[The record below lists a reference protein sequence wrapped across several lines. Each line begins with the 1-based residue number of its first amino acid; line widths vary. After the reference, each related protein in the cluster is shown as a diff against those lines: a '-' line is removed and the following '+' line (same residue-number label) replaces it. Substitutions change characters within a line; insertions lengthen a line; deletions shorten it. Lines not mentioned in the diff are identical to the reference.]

1 MAPNTSNDGKRVTTQ
16 QYTHEIARGR
26 VPGASVFGGYGKLE
40 AAGAVTKNVIW
51 PNGAFNFPDQVTG
64 EDISFVSTSA
74 QDAVGGDGISKVEI
88 HYLDVDLNPQSV
100 GITLT
105 GATPVTGQLSGVR
118 FIQCMHIKEV
128 GVDLAAAG
136 LIEAYRAGTEAA
148 PIVFSL
154 ISVGDE
160 RCLSSLRMV
169 PNGKTAFFQ
178 GAVGSAISGTAA
190 ARVVI
195 ELVAT
200 ELDDHQYINPFI
212 LIPYTSV
219 GVQDNGEAFVPPGPL
234 VFKTGTVIGFRATS
248 DKGATISANWFGWLE
263 PTGA

>member
-26 VPGASVFGGYGKLE
+26 VSGASIFGGFGKLE
-40 AAGAVTKNVIW
+40 AAGAVTKNVVW
-51 PNGAFNFPDQVTG
+51 PNGVFTFPDQTTG
-64 EDISFVSTSA
+64 ETISFVSTSGE
-74 QDAVGGDGISKVEI
+74 DAVGGDGISVVEV
-88 HYLDVDLNPQSV
+88 HYLDVDLVPQSEE
-100 GITLT
+100 ITLT
-105 GATPVTGQLSGVR
+105 GLTPVTGQLSGVR

-128 GVDLAAAG
+128 GITLEAEG
-136 LIEAYRAGTEAA
+136 LITAYREGAA
-148 PIVFSL
+148 SVVFSL

-160 RCLSSLRMV
+160 RCESSLRMV
-169 PNGKTAFFQ
+169 PKGKTAFFQ

-190 ARVVI
+190 ARISI

-200 ELDDHQYINPFI
+200 ELDNHQYVDPFI

-219 GVQDNGEAFVPPGPL
+219 GLQDNSEAFVSPGPIP
-234 VFKTGTVIGFRATS
+234 FKEGTVIGFRATS

-263 PTGA
+263 PVGVV

>member
-26 VPGASVFGGYGKLE
+26 VPGTSVFGGYGKLE
-40 AAGAVTKNVIW
+40 AAGAVTKNVVW
-51 PNGAFNFPDQVTG
+51 PNGVFNFPDQTTG

-74 QDAVGGDGISKVEI
+74 EDAVGGDGISVVEV
-88 HYLDVDLNPQSV
+88 HYLDVDLVPQSKE
-100 GITLT
+100 ITLT
-105 GATPVTGQLSGVR
+105 GLTPVVGQLSGVR

-128 GVDLAAAG
+128 GVTLEAEG
-136 LIEAYRAGTEAA
+136 LITAYRAGA
-148 PIVFSL
+148 PTIVFSL

-160 RCLSSLRMV
+160 RCSSSLRMV
-169 PNGKTAFFQ
+169 PKGKTAFFQ

-200 ELDDHQYINPFI
+200 ELDDHQYLDPFV

-219 GVQDNGEAFVPPGPL
+219 GVQDSGESFVPPGPL
-234 VFKTGTVIGFRATS
+234 TFKEGTVIGFRATS
-248 DKGATISANWFGWLE
+248 DKGATISANWFGWIE
-263 PTGA
+263 PVGAV